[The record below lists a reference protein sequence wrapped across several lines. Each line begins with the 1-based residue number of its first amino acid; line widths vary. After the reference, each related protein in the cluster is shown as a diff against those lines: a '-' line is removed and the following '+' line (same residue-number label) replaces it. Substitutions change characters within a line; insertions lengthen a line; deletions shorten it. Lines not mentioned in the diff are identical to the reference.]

1 MLICGHD
8 AKWLCVLVQSGIM
21 KEVCETGEY
30 KEVTMGQKKRLPPF
44 VVTAACVL
52 VVGLLLATF
61 VTHICKRPLLGESIK
76 VVCAVSCVI
85 ILYQSVLDID
95 TKLLKEGQ
103 QVIKSRRS
111 RTSKDSANSTFS
123 RNRQR
128 LMHLGRT
135 TLIIGVVFSSIIR
148 ILQLVLSIAGFNSLV
163 RWFYIP
169 FWVAA
174 IVALAGFC
182 LVWFLTETRRR

>member
-1 MLICGHD
+1 M
-8 AKWLCVLVQSGIM
+8 
-21 KEVCETGEY
+21 
-30 KEVTMGQKKRLPPF
+30 PPF
-44 VVTAACVL
+44 VITAACVL
-52 VVGLLLATF
+52 VGGLLLATF
-61 VTHICKRPLLGESIK
+61 VTHICKRPLLGEIIK

-95 TKLLKEGQ
+95 AKLLKEGQ

-182 LVWFLTETRRR
+182 LVWFLTKTRRR